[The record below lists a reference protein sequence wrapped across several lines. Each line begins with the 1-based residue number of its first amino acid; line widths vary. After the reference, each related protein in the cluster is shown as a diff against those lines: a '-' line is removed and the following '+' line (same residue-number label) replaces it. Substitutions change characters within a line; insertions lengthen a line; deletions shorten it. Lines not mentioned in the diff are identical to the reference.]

1 MKEFILSLVSPLKIK
16 KYRFMTVFIAM
27 FIFVV
32 SVYLVAI
39 PNQMYMKINKDLYLS
54 QKIYVSAYI
63 DLPEEKLPAEFIA
76 EKYKINDEYKMVSA
90 SNTKEIQKYY
100 FENIEVKLYEEE
112 MKSINIHIVFDL
124 DNSVD
129 TKLKAIREKYVQ
141 LYPDDSDNRKTYS
154 AYITFVEYIKLP
166 KEEATDSWIENKFKE
181 LKETEDKVL
190 EDQMR
195 QLSNFDLFNIN
206 INETENNY
214 LLMFFKD
221 YAVSQDA
228 YYDQQAEKITYPSI
242 QVIYSDQNLKFDF
255 SDKTTLTEFGNYF
268 AQTMFKPL
276 SSSDQTNYLLQ
287 VVGYVIL
294 FPAIFVLLLCWS
306 MRKRG
311 VMKTYKEYYN
321 VSAISSIIPAIIT
334 FIIGWFVPMA
344 ATIYGALFCLFTL
357 FVYIKINSTP
367 ELGD

>member
-154 AYITFVEYIKLP
+154 AYITFVG
-166 KEEATDSWIENKFKE
+166 
-181 LKETEDKVL
+181 
-190 EDQMR
+190 
-195 QLSNFDLFNIN
+195 
-206 INETENNY
+206 
-214 LLMFFKD
+214 
-221 YAVSQDA
+221 
-228 YYDQQAEKITYPSI
+228 
-242 QVIYSDQNLKFDF
+242 IYHLGCDD
-255 SDKTTLTEFGNYF
+255 
-268 AQTMFKPL
+268 
-276 SSSDQTNYLLQ
+276 
-287 VVGYVIL
+287 V
-294 FPAIFVLLLCWS
+294 
-306 MRKRG
+306 
-311 VMKTYKEYYN
+311 
-321 VSAISSIIPAIIT
+321 
-334 FIIGWFVPMA
+334 
-344 ATIYGALFCLFTL
+344 GALAFAYTFYDADLLRRGSVVWFIAYILWRCIEWYDESYHRIGYWHHRGYDLCLANAAAVDVPYF
-357 FVYIKINSTP
+357 
-367 ELGD
+367 GDVCRLNALCAGGRLCL

>member
-1 MKEFILSLVSPLKIK
+1 MKEILLSLVSPLKMK
-16 KYRFMTVFIAM
+16 RYRFMTVFIAM

-63 DLPEEKLPAEFIA
+63 DLPEEKLPTEFIS
-76 EKYKINDEYKMVSA
+76 EKYKVNDNYEMVS
-90 SNTKEIQKYY
+90 SSKTKEVQKYY
-100 FENIEVKLYEEE
+100 FENIDVKLYKEE

-124 DNSVD
+124 ENSVD
-129 TKLKAIREKYVQ
+129 TKLKAIREKYVE

-154 AYITFVEYIKLP
+154 AYLTFVEYIKLST
-166 KEEATDSWIENKFKE
+166 EEANDTWVENKFKA
-181 LKETEDKVL
+181 LKEVEDTVL
-190 EDQMR
+190 EEQMR
-195 QLSNFDLFNIN
+195 KLTNFDLFNIN

-214 LLMFFKD
+214 MLMFFKD
-221 YAVSQDA
+221 YAVSQAA
-228 YYDQQAEKITYPSI
+228 YYDEKAEKMTYPSM
-242 QVIYSDQNLKFDF
+242 QVVYESQDLKFDF
-255 SDKTTLTEFGNYF
+255 SEQTTLTELGNYF
-268 AQTMFKPL
+268 AQTMFNPL
-276 SSSDQTNYLLQ
+276 STSDQTNYLLQ

-294 FPAIFVLLLCWS
+294 FPAVFVLLLCWS

-321 VSAISSIIPAIIT
+321 VAAISSIIPTLIT
-334 FIIGWFVPMA
+334 FIVGWFVPLA
-344 ATIYGALFCLFTL
+344 ATLYGALFCLFTL